1 MSNGFTD
8 QEMGAVYD
16 SRHVSMLNK
25 AMKYD
30 QIMKSKAG
38 TAKKVSKAPKTVMKG
53 KKITNVDAYTK
64 QKKRLQASGSIADA
78 TEVFK
83 NFL

>member
-1 MSNGFTD
+1 
-8 QEMGAVYD
+8 
-16 SRHVSMLNK
+16 
-25 AMKYD
+25 MKYD

-38 TAKKVSKAPKTVMKG
+38 TVKKVSKAPKTVTKG

-64 QKKRLQASGSIADA
+64 QQRRLQSSGSVADA
-78 TEVFK
+78 AEVFK